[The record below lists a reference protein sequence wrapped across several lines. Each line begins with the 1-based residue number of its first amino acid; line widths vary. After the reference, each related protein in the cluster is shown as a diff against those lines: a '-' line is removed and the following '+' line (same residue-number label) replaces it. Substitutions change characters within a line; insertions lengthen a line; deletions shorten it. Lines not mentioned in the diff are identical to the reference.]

1 MKTYQRAIRR
11 HHRTRLLKKRKNYWG
26 RMWNMEEEP
35 IHKRV
40 INTPKP
46 CSCFMCGN
54 PRKHWKEISTH
65 EQKFEEF
72 VKHQINTA
80 I

>member
-1 MKTYQRAIRR
+1 MKTYQRAVRR
-11 HHRTRLLKKRKNYWG
+11 HHRTKLLKKRKNYWNWRIEDG
-26 RMWNMEEEP
+26 L

-46 CSCFMCGN
+46 CSCFMCSNMRRYWGETT
-54 PRKHWKEISTH
+54 PQ
-65 EQKFEEF
+65 EQRFEEF
-72 VKHQINTA
+72 TKHQINTA